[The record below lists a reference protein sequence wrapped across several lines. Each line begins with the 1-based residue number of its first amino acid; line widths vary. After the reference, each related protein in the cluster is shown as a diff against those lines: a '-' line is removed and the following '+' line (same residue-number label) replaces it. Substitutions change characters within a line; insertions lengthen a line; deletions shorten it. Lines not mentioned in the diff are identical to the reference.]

1 VQPICHPCPLRSTQN
16 MSSQKPSNRHSLA
29 TLLPTFR
36 PYRTAIVAGLL
47 LIVVTN
53 VFQVLS
59 PAILG
64 NAIDAV
70 AGAASRSEILQY
82 GGLLVLFAML
92 AGVARYAHRKLLNGT
107 SRRIEMDLRVAL
119 FDHLLRMDAPFFARH
134 RTGDLMTRAVS
145 DIGAVRQAV
154 GPAIMYSVNTLTL
167 TALSLTYMLRISPR
181 LTLFSLI
188 PMLLMAPVTLFFGN
202 LIHRRWAR
210 IQDQLEVLTTVVQEN
225 LNGVRIVRAYVQE
238 GAQEAHFDD
247 VSREY
252 IDRNLSLARVSAVFD
267 PALGLLTAAGLL
279 IVLMLGSRLVMQ
291 GQLTI
296 GQLVA
301 FNTYLVMLIW
311 PMIAIGWV
319 TNLFQRGAAS
329 YQRLQDVMNVQPLVA
344 TPSSPVDV
352 DIRGALEFRNVT
364 FRYPD
369 TDRVVLHDVSFTI
382 AAGQTAAFVGPT
394 GSGKSTIVSLLTRRY
409 DPTSG
414 SVLLDQ
420 ASLPTV
426 ALEQLRAAIALV
438 PQDAFVFSETI
449 AENIALGLPG
459 GTDAG
464 EQIERVAQIA
474 RLDEAVADF
483 PMGYQTRLGERGVNL
498 SGGQR
503 QRTTLARALARD
515 PRVLILDDALSAV
528 DTHTETEI
536 LEALQRVFAQRTA
549 IIVSHRVT
557 AVMHADIIFVVEDGR
572 IVEQGSHSELL
583 TKRGLY
589 ASLLRRQLLEEEL
602 DDVSVARQTA
612 NL

>member
-1 VQPICHPCPLRSTQN
+1 
-16 MSSQKPSNRHSLA
+16 
-29 TLLPTFR
+29 
-36 PYRTAIVAGLL
+36 
-47 LIVVTN
+47 
-53 VFQVLS
+53 
-59 PAILG
+59 
-64 NAIDAV
+64 
-70 AGAASRSEILQY
+70 
-82 GGLLVLFAML
+82 
-92 AGVARYAHRKLLNGT
+92 
-107 SRRIEMDLRVAL
+107 
-119 FDHLLRMDAPFFARH
+119 
-134 RTGDLMTRAVS
+134 MTRAVS

-202 LIHRRWAR
+202 LIHKRWGK
-210 IQDQLEVLTTVVQEN
+210 IQEQLEVLTTVVQEN

-238 GAQEAHFDD
+238 SAQEKHFDG

-252 IDRNLSLARVSAVFD
+252 IDRNISLARVSAVFD

-279 IVLMLGSRLVMQ
+279 IVLMLGSRLVMD

-329 YQRLQDVMNVQPLVA
+329 YQRLRAVMTMQPLVA
-344 TPSSPVDV
+344 TPSDPTTV
-352 DIRGALEFRNVT
+352 DIRGGVEFKNVD
-364 FRYPD
+364 FRYPGS
-369 TDRVVLHDVSFTI
+369 DRVVLHDVSFSI
-382 AAGQTAAFVGPT
+382 AAGLTAAFVGPT
-394 GSGKSTIVSLLTRRY
+394 GSGKSTITSLLTRRY

-420 ASLPTV
+420 TPLPSI
-426 ALEQLRAAIALV
+426 ALEQLRSAIAIV

-449 AENIALGLPG
+449 AENIALGLPAG
-459 GTDAG
+459 ADAG
-464 EQIERVAQIA
+464 GQIERVAQIA
-474 RLDEAVADF
+474 KLDEAVADF

-528 DTHTETEI
+528 DTHTETQI

-557 AVMHADIIFVVEDGR
+557 AVMHADIIFVLEDGR
-572 IVEQGSHSELL
+572 IVEHGSHSELL

-589 ASLLRRQLLEEEL
+589 ASLLRRQLLEDEL

>member
-1 VQPICHPCPLRSTQN
+1 
-16 MSSQKPSNRHSLA
+16 
-29 TLLPTFR
+29 
-36 PYRTAIVAGLL
+36 
-47 LIVVTN
+47 
-53 VFQVLS
+53 
-59 PAILG
+59 
-64 NAIDAV
+64 
-70 AGAASRSEILQY
+70 
-82 GGLLVLFAML
+82 
-92 AGVARYAHRKLLNGT
+92 
-107 SRRIEMDLRVAL
+107 
-119 FDHLLRMDAPFFARH
+119 
-134 RTGDLMTRAVS
+134 
-145 DIGAVRQAV
+145 
-154 GPAIMYSVNTLTL
+154 
-167 TALSLTYMLRISPR
+167 
-181 LTLFSLI
+181 
-188 PMLLMAPVTLFFGN
+188 
-202 LIHRRWAR
+202 
-210 IQDQLEVLTTVVQEN
+210 
-225 LNGVRIVRAYVQE
+225 
-238 GAQEAHFDD
+238 
-247 VSREY
+247 
-252 IDRNLSLARVSAVFD
+252 
-267 PALGLLTAAGLL
+267 
-279 IVLMLGSRLVMQ
+279 VLMLGSRLVMA

-329 YQRLQDVMNVQPLVA
+329 YQRLQDVMSVQPLVA
-344 TPSSPVDV
+344 TPSSPAVI
-352 DIRGALEFRNVT
+352 DIRGAIEFRNVT
-364 FRYPD
+364 FRYPG

-420 ASLPTV
+420 ARLPTI
-426 ALEQLRAAIALV
+426 ALEQLRAAVALV

-449 AENIALGLPG
+449 AENIALGLPA

-464 EQIERVAQIA
+464 GQIERVAEIA

-528 DTHTETEI
+528 DTHTETQI

-557 AVMHADIIFVVEDGR
+557 AVMHADVIFVVEDGR

-602 DDVSVARQTA
+602 NDVSVARQAA